1 MHVVIRS
8 SGDQE
13 SIVLDLRGEFVLYE
27 HDRVTRGV
35 PGPRRDDVCLSMNQG
50 RRSGTSLRGLITAR
64 RRHPRDVRLD
74 ARAGTAV
81 TCADGTAG
89 NDYRICCRR
98 TGPQI

>member
-35 PGPRRDDVCLSMNQG
+35 PGPRRDDVCLSM
-50 RRSGTSLRGLITAR
+50 
-64 RRHPRDVRLD
+64 
-74 ARAGTAV
+74 
-81 TCADGTAG
+81 
-89 NDYRICCRR
+89 
-98 TGPQI
+98 

>member
-13 SIVLDLRGEFVLYE
+13 SIVLDLRGGFVLYAPRPR
-27 HDRVTRGV
+27 DAC

-64 RRHPRDVRLD
+64 RRHPRDVR
-74 ARAGTAV
+74 
-81 TCADGTAG
+81 
-89 NDYRICCRR
+89 
-98 TGPQI
+98 PS